1 MINRRLVVRIFSL
14 AVASLTTVAVVLP
27 TTTSLAATRARAT
40 VKPAVPGSRYLALGD
55 SVAFGYRESA
65 NLPTPDY
72 SKPGTFLGYPEELAA
87 NLGLKLTNAACPGET
102 TSSFLTMTAP
112 SNGCENHY
120 DSTAKQQAPGGYRT
134 LYPLHTGYTGSQFA
148 FAKQF
153 LRAHPNTRL
162 VTIMMGAN
170 DGFLCLAS
178 TSDGCLLEFGQLLT
192 TMKKNIATTLKGIRG
207 TGYAGQIVLNT
218 YYSTNYSDN
227 VLTGE
232 IMALN
237 QALTQAAAPYNVKI
251 ANQFDAFQNAT
262 AQTSGDTC
270 AAALVT
276 VLTTG
281 GCGVHPSLS
290 GAALLAQTV
299 ERQVITH

>member
-1 MINRRLVVRIFSL
+1 MVINRRVAL
-14 AVASLTTVAVVLP
+14 AVVSLTAFAVVAP
-27 TTTSLAATRARAT
+27 TTTSLAANHSRAT
-40 VKPAVPGSRYLALGD
+40 VKPALPGSRYLALGD

-72 SKPGTFLGYPEELAA
+72 TKPGTFLGYPEVLAA
-87 NLGLKLTNAACPGET
+87 NLGLNLTNAACPGET
-102 TSSFLTMTAP
+102 TSSFLNMTAA
-112 SNGCENHY
+112 SNGCESHWDATNKHE
-120 DSTAKQQAPGGYRT
+120 APGGYRT
-134 LYPLHTGYTGSQFA
+134 LYPLHASYTGSQFA

-170 DGFLCLAS
+170 DGLLCLES
-178 TSDGCLLEFGQLLT
+178 TSDSCVSEFGALLST
-192 TMKKNIATTLKGIRG
+192 LRKNIATTLKGIRG
-207 TGYAGQIVLNT
+207 TGYTGQIVLNT
-218 YYSTNYSDN
+218 YFSTNYSDST
-227 VLTGE
+227 LTGE

-237 QALTQAAAPYNVKI
+237 QALTQASAPYHVKI
-251 ANQFDAFQNAT
+251 ANEFDAFQLAV

-270 AAALVT
+270 AAALLT

-281 GCGVHPSLS
+281 GCGVHPSVS

-299 ERQVITH
+299 ERQVVTH

>member
-1 MINRRLVVRIFSL
+1 LVINRRLAL
-14 AVASLTTVAVVLP
+14 AVVSLTAVAVTIP
-27 TTTSLAATRARAT
+27 STTSLAASHVRGTT

-72 SKPGTFLGYPEELAA
+72 TKPGTFLGYPEELAA

-102 TSSFLTMTAP
+102 TSSFLNMTAA

-120 DSTAKQQAPGGYRT
+120 DTTSKTEVAGGYRA
-134 LYPLHTGYTGSQFA
+134 LYPLHASYTGSQWA

-153 LRAHPNTRL
+153 LRSHPGTRL

-170 DGFLCLAS
+170 DGFLCLES
-178 TSDGCLLEFGQLLT
+178 TSDSCVGEFGQLLST
-192 TMKKNIATTLKGIRG
+192 LRKNIATTLKGIRG

-218 YYSTNYSDN
+218 YYSTNYSDSI
-227 VLTGE
+227 LTGE

-237 QALTQAAAPYNVKI
+237 QALTQASAPYHVKI
-251 ANQFDAFQNAT
+251 ANQFDAFQTAT
-262 AQTSGDTC
+262 AQNSGDTC

-281 GCGVHPSLS
+281 GCGVHPSVA
-290 GAALLAQTV
+290 GAALLAQTA
-299 ERQVITH
+299 ERQVVTH